1 MIKKNEM
8 DYMEIKYLPNF
19 GILTDEIPK
28 KLFDKLLSES
38 DYAELKNPDLVS
50 GCTDKG
56 VAKHKYLIDTKDEF
70 LKYITKIFVTYDKNF
85 PRFKN
90 IRLLTKDLNFNLDN
104 PWLNY
109 QRKGEYVPNHIHD
122 GLFSYSLW
130 LKIPTKSKFEFT
142 YTNIIGTI
150 EQYAINLTEEDEG
163 KIIFFPAK
171 LPLTVYPFFD
181 SDDVRISKSGN
192 ISINSNGVNND
203 TPT

>member
-1 MIKKNEM
+1 
-8 DYMEIKYLPNF
+8 MEIKNLPNF
-19 GILTDEIPK
+19 GILTDTIPK
-28 KLFDKLLSES
+28 KLYDELLSES
-38 DYAELKNPDLVS
+38 DYAESKNPDLVS

-56 VAKHKYLIDTKDEF
+56 VVKHKYLVDTKDEF
-70 LKYITKIFVTYDKNF
+70 FKYIRTLFLTYDKNF
-85 PRFKN
+85 PTFKN
-90 IRLLTKDLNFNLDN
+90 IKLLTKDLDFNLDN

-130 LKIPTKSKFEFT
+130 LKIPIKSKFEFI
-142 YTNIIGTI
+142 YTNIIGNI
-150 EQYAINLTEEDEG
+150 EQYAIHLTEEDEG

-171 LPLTVYPFFD
+171 LPHTVYPFFD
-181 SDDVRISKSGN
+181 SDDVRISISGN